1 MFTTTVSVFTRLV
14 ERGRCR
20 SESCRKEGDSYP
32 LRLRCLLISLTL
44 TDLSHR
50 VISGTAAIEATNL
63 AVHITVGAA
72 KRLNA
77 VHGTRVA
84 RLHAG
89 RSWMQFSVVVSV
101 LCISQMLLGATV
113 TSLWVRDLAK
123 LGLFAAF
130 IDSARTATR
139 NT

>member
-1 MFTTTVSVFTRLV
+1 MFTTTVSVVTRLV
-14 ERGRCR
+14 ARGRCR

-63 AVHITVGAA
+63 AVHISVNAA
-72 KRLNA
+72 RKLNA
-77 VHGTRVA
+77 GNGRGVTQQ
-84 RLHAG
+84 HAG
-89 RSWMQFSVVVSV
+89 HSWMKFSVVVSV
-101 LCISQMLLGATV
+101 LCVSQMLPGATV
-113 TSLWVRDLAK
+113 PSLWVRDLAK